1 MPDPGVPDP
10 GVPDP
15 GDQVAE
21 VLLALADRDLSG
33 WLANDPLQYVHRY
46 PEDGDREIVAVFA
59 SVLAFG
65 RVSLFSKVIRT
76 GLDHMDAAGGPVRFI
91 DGAPLIRT
99 AAAREE
105 AAQTLHG
112 LGYRWNRPAD
122 FALLF
127 SAMRSVRASHG
138 RIGAV
143 FPAGDA
149 ATTLNRG
156 FGALR
161 GCIPAAAQTPGFL
174 RLLPLPSDGS
184 ACKRGCMLLRWMARR
199 EFPDTGAWPHLDPAS
214 LVLPLDVHTG
224 RISRFIG
231 LTERTDASWRTATQI
246 TAALH
251 RIDPADPVRF
261 DFAMAHLGISAGCRG
276 RRDAAIC
283 PGCPLDTICQAV

>member
-1 MPDPGVPDP
+1 MPDPGAPDP
-10 GVPDP
+10 GRL
-15 GDQVAE
+15 AE
-21 VLLALADRDLSG
+21 ILAGLADQDLRG
-33 WLANDPLQYVHRY
+33 WLANDPLQYVRRY
-46 PEDGDREIVAVFA
+46 PEEGDQEIVAVFA

-65 RVSLFSKVIRT
+65 RVSLFSKVIRA
-76 GLDHMDAAGGPVRFI
+76 GLSRMDAAGGPARFI

-99 AAAREE
+99 AAEREE
-105 AAQTLHG
+105 AAQALDG
-112 LGYRWNRPAD
+112 LSYRWNRPAD

-127 SAMRSVRASHG
+127 SALRSVRASHG

-149 ATTLNRG
+149 ATTLDRG

-161 GCIPAAAQTPGFL
+161 GAVPAAAQTPGFL

-199 EFPDTGAWPHLDPAS
+199 EFPDTGAWAHLDPAA

-231 LTERTDASWRTATQI
+231 LTDRTDASWRTAAQI
-246 TAALH
+246 TAALR

-283 PGCPLDTICQAV
+283 PGCPLDAICRAA